1 VTRERLF
8 KMLAAGALL
17 GVVSLAWAWM
27 SYLSFRDTPLT
38 LTQAEQYFTVAPG
51 ASVGRIAADLK
62 SQGVID
68 SSRLFRLMVRF
79 SGEAQRIQAGEYLLN
94 AGMTPEVLL
103 QNMVQGKVRQ
113 YSITLVE
120 GRTFREMMQLID
132 ADPNLKHTLNGMSD
146 SEIMARLGHPDEH
159 PEGRFLPE
167 TYHFPKGL
175 SDVEFL
181 GRAYKALSGRLEQE
195 WQTRAVGLPFKNAY
209 EALILASIV
218 EKETGQ
224 ESERPQIAGVFIR
237 RLEKGMRLQTDPTII
252 YGMGADFDGNLRR
265 RDLLRDGP
273 YNSYTRRGLP
283 PTPIAMPGV
292 DAIHA
297 AMHPDDGD
305 SLYFVAKGDGS
316 HYFSATIE
324 EHNEAVSRYQ
334 RSGRRKDYTSSPSSS
349 Q

>member
-1 VTRERLF
+1 MKERLF
-8 KMLAAGALL
+8 KLL
-17 GVVSLAWAWM
+17 GLMVLIGSFTLGWAWM
-27 SYLSFRDTPLT
+27 SYQAFTDAPLR
-38 LTQAEQYFTVAPG
+38 LGQAEHYFIIEPG
-51 ASVGRIAADLK
+51 ASVGTIAASLK
-62 SQGVID
+62 EQGVIE
-68 SSRLFRLMVRF
+68 SSRMFRWMVRL
-79 SGEAQRIQAGEYLLN
+79 SGEAQRIQAGEYLLTE
-94 AGMTPEVLL
+94 GMTPAQLL
-103 QNMVQGKVRQ
+103 QNMVQGRVRQ
-113 YSITLVE
+113 YAITLVE
-120 GRTFREMMQLID
+120 GRTFREVMQQLNV
-132 ADPNLKHTLNGMSD
+132 DPNLKHTLDGLTD
-146 SEIMARLGHPDEH
+146 AEVMARLGYPDEH

-167 TYHFPKGL
+167 TYNFPRGL

-181 GRAYKALSGRLEQE
+181 RRAYNALVTVLENE
-195 WQTRAVGLPFKNAY
+195 WQQRDVGLPFKTPY

-237 RLEKGMRLQTDPTII
+237 RLEKGMRLQTDPTVI

-265 RDLLRDGP
+265 KDLKQDGP

-292 DAIHA
+292 DAIRA
-297 AMHPDDGD
+297 VMHPDDGN

-324 EHNEAVSRYQ
+324 EHNNAVIKYQ
-334 RSGRRKDYTSSPSSS
+334 RSGRRRQDYTSSPS